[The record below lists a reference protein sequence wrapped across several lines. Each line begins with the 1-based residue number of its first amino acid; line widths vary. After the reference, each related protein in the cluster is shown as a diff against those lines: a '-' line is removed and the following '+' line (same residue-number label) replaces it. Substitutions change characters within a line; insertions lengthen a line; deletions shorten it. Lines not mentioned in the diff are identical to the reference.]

1 MKRIDPRQGLIS
13 PAWIV
18 GLAIVTLFLILGLML
33 WLFASFGQ
41 INTAIRIEILEERFR
56 LLSVHGGSR
65 VIYRDSVQQSGSRCG
80 SAALFEIYV
89 TNASLETIETH
100 YTRQFQQ
107 RAWVQDPRTGS
118 VYPDESM
125 RLDLLMTVPT
135 VLEGVRLPPNIAAA
149 QTPNTR
155 VYGVILRGWDGT
167 RCPELNRSQVLGR

>member
-1 MKRIDPRQGLIS
+1 MKRLDPHQRLIS

-18 GLAIVTLFLILGLML
+18 GLAIVTLLLIFGLL
-33 WLFASFGQ
+33 IWLFASFGQ

-56 LLSVHGGSR
+56 VLSVHSGSR
-65 VIYRDSVQQSGSRCG
+65 GIYRDSVQQSGSRCG
-80 SAALFEIYV
+80 IAALFEIYV

-100 YTRQFQQ
+100 YARQFQQ
-107 RAWVQDPRTGS
+107 RAWVQDPRTGG
-118 VYPDESM
+118 VYPDESI
-125 RLDLLMTVPT
+125 RIDVLMTIPT
-135 VLEGVRLPPNIAAA
+135 VLEGVRLPPSIAAA